1 MAQEGL
7 PRMVAVLRIKPYSK
21 VTKEK
26 AVEDIEISLM
36 GRKIGRKCSIEYPVN
51 VYELQPYG
59 KCKIAI
65 GYDEAVV
72 FNFDES
78 QGKCI
83 SPTSL

>member
-1 MAQEGL
+1 MEQEGL
-7 PRMVAVLRIKPYSK
+7 PRKVAVLRCRYPK

-26 AVEDIEISLM
+26 AAEDIEISLT
-36 GRKIGRKCSIEYPVN
+36 GRKTRRKCSIEYPVN

-59 KCKIAI
+59 KCKIAT
-65 GYDEAVV
+65 GFDEAVV

-78 QGKCI
+78 QGKCF